1 MNTNDNPDSTAPLP
15 GSQVGDFEAFVRNTL
30 SLIITRLD
38 RIESQNANL
47 KNDVDQLNKSV
58 DQLNRDQHDR
68 YVDLRMRL
76 STLDE
81 KIDAHLR
88 GSRDPQTRSAQASG
102 ESRPYLVGVT
112 AGNANSSVNPQSDHS
127 CLSATIGSIF
137 VARRAGR

>member
-1 MNTNDNPDSTAPLP
+1 MNTNDSPDSTAPLP
-15 GSQVGDFEAFVRNTL
+15 GSQAGDFEAFMRNTM

-47 KNDVDQLNKSV
+47 KIDVDQLNKSV

-68 YVDLRMRL
+68 YVDLRLRL

-88 GSRDPQTRSAQASG
+88 EVVILKRDLRKLQEKVDPNWSA
-102 ESRPYLVGVT
+102 
-112 AGNANSSVNPQSDHS
+112 
-127 CLSATIGSIF
+127 
-137 VARRAGR
+137 